1 MSVLA
6 VRTVSLWWPFAVCLF
21 SLGRHANVSTRV
33 VFSQLNAIILKKEKK
48 KKKNVVNSSYE
59 MLQLFLKTI
68 FR

>member
-48 KKKNVVNSSYE
+48 KKKRR
-59 MLQLFLKTI
+59 QFLLRDASA
-68 FR
+68 FS